1 MSELNTNATV
11 TLTVNGRQAQE
22 MLDNLKQKAT
32 QLETAID
39 KARRSGDK
47 TSLKRLQKELN
58 QTNAQI
64 KQIQSATAS
73 AEDVMR
79 RLDRATPKQLNQTLS
94 LLRRQLNGI
103 ERGSEA
109 WTAQVAKIKAV
120 KAELDRVNAEFRQ
133 SETLLQRVNRGI
145 NEWGA
150 TIAGAA
156 AAVTGLIMAGRSAVN
171 IYAELEQEMA
181 NVSKFT
187 SLPMEK
193 VRELNAEMEKMN
205 TRTSIIELNK
215 YAEDAGKLGMKT
227 IEDIMGYVRGADQIN
242 VALSDIGDGAT
253 LVLSKLSSI
262 FGIKDELGTEQ
273 ALLSIGS
280 TITELSQNC
289 TASSAYL
296 ANFARRMG
304 GVGKAADMTLPQLIA
319 IGAVL
324 DANGQA
330 AEMSATAV
338 SKLIMDAYK
347 ESDKFAKALNLNAEQ
362 FKKVMSEDANAGFLM
377 ILERFKEIGNMDA
390 LAPVFK
396 DMGENGARASQ
407 VMATLA
413 NNLDMVK
420 WEQEEAQKAFDS
432 ATKVTQMY
440 DIQNNTA
447 QAGIEKA
454 RKRVAA
460 LAAELGEK
468 LLPVMKHVYTSSS
481 LTLRFLSTTISFIS
495 EHRKALL
502 SLTAAIVTYTVAVNL
517 AVIKQKLLNT
527 WVAVTTTATKAYE
540 VVVNH
545 LKTAQLAL
553 QLGVAKLTGN
563 YARQSLIMTELKT
576 KTAALTNVYSLMAAA
591 VVAAVVAIVASLN
604 KQSRAQQM
612 LGEIEAEARRN
623 TAEDIKRIE
632 ILKATI
638 ENETLSIDNRRKAI
652 EELQSII
659 PDYHA
664 SLSDEGELIG
674 HNAEVLGLYVE
685 QLKNTAKIQ
694 AALAKLP
701 EAEEK
706 LRSIQKEAPEN
717 LTEAMV
723 YEKTEGLSPEEAAG
737 RAGASPAA
745 YRVFRSQL
753 EEANAEV
760 KQLNRI
766 IDSLTAQN
774 QSLADQAKGLQVS
787 KGNGGEGENEG
798 GNGGNSG
805 GDDKGDKNRD
815 KFKEEKEWRER
826 QQAEIRISYARGEA
840 DYEQYQKRLEE
851 IEVEYGQRI
860 LSRSDLTAQERIT
873 AEADYYEAI
882 AAQTKAGLQRTK
894 EAEDAAFEE
903 QKMALQQRY
912 IDGEST
918 TETYQ
923 EALRMLELEHARK
936 MVDIYKEGTKERL
949 AAERAYQDKLL
960 ADAQKRRQK
969 VENEEKKHQQK
980 LEAIKKEYFGMNVM
994 ERQQALS
1001 QDLEALRKVY
1011 MDEVRI
1017 AGNNAKEKL
1026 RIEEAYQKAKAS
1038 LIRKYGGEELNG
1050 MQEATQ
1056 AVVDWMDSDGGQAV
1070 LGSFD
1075 AIVSGMSSIFSGLS
1089 DIIQAEL
1096 EIQTAAINRRYDA
1109 EISFAEG
1116 NTYKVKKLEQEK
1128 EQETARLKN
1137 EANRKMFAMQV
1148 MQAVAQTAM
1157 AAINAYSSAAQVPMI
1172 GYILAP
1178 IAAAMA
1184 VAAGAIQIAA
1194 IKKQQQASEAQ
1205 GYAEGGFTPKGPKDM
1220 EVGVVH
1226 AGEWVAS
1233 QALVNS
1239 PAARPMIEALDYAQ
1253 RTNTI
1258 GTLRSEDVS
1267 RTITAPAVIARQ
1279 SEDGRLQRSMAA
1291 TAAALSEYSS
1301 AIDKLNRRLDEPF
1314 VTVNTVEGDRG
1325 IKRAQDEYDNLM
1337 RNKTPRSQR
1346 S

>member
-22 MLDNLKQKAT
+22 MLDNLRQKAT
-32 QLETAID
+32 QLEASID
-39 KARRSGDK
+39 KARRAGDK
-47 TSLKRLQKELN
+47 ATLKRLQKELN

-79 RLDRATPKQLNQTLS
+79 RLDRATPKQLNQTLTV
-94 LLRRQLNGI
+94 LRRQLNGI
-103 ERGSEA
+103 ERDSEA
-109 WTAQVAKIKAV
+109 WNIQVQKIQRV
-120 KAELDRVNAEFRQ
+120 KAEIDRVNAELRQ
-133 SETLLQRVNRGI
+133 SETLLQRLNRGF
-145 NEWGA
+145 NEWGT
-150 TIAGAA
+150 TIATAA
-156 AAVTGLIMAGRSAVN
+156 AAVTGLVMAGRSAVN
-171 IYAELEQEMA
+171 AFAELDQEMA

-193 VRELNAEMEKMN
+193 VRELNEEMMKMS
-205 TRTSIIELNK
+205 TRTSLIELNK

-262 FGIKDELGTEQ
+262 FGIKDQLGTEQ

-289 TASSAYL
+289 TASSEYL

-304 GVGKAADMTLPQLIA
+304 GVGKAAGMTLPQLIA

-338 SKLIMDAYK
+338 SKLLMDAYK
-347 ESDKFAKALNLNAEQ
+347 ESDKFAKALSLDAEL
-362 FKKVMSEDANAGFLM
+362 FRKVMAEDANAGFLM
-377 ILERFKEIGNMDA
+377 ILERFKEIGKMDA

-413 NNLDMVK
+413 NNIEMVK

-454 RKRVAA
+454 RKRVNA
-460 LAAELGEK
+460 LAVELGEK
-468 LLPVMKHVYTSSS
+468 LLPVMKHIYTSTS
-481 LTLRFLSTTISFIS
+481 LTLRFLNITVSFIS

-563 YARQSLIMTELKT
+563 YAKQSLIMTELKT
-576 KTAALTNVYSLMAAA
+576 KTAALTNVYALLAAG
-591 VVAAVVAIVASLN
+591 VVAAIVAIVSSLN
-604 KQSRAQQM
+604 KQSRAQK
-612 LGEIEAEARRN
+612 LLADIESEARRS
-623 TAEDIKRIE
+623 TSEDIKRIE
-632 ILKATI
+632 VLKTTI

-701 EAEEK
+701 EAEER
-706 LRSIQKEAPEN
+706 LRKIQKEAPEN
-717 LTEAMV
+717 LTNALI
-723 YEKTEGLSPEEAAG
+723 YEHMEGLNPDEAAG
-737 RAGASPAA
+737 KAHASPTA

-753 EEANAEV
+753 DEADKEV

-766 IDSLTAQN
+766 IDDLTAQN
-774 QSLADQAKGLQVS
+774 QALADQAAGLQVN
-787 KGNGGEGENEG
+787 KGNGGGDGGDGGGG
-798 GNGGNSG
+798 GNG
-805 GDDKGDKNRD
+805 DDNDKKNRD
-815 KFKEEKEWRER
+815 KFQQEKEWKEREE
-826 QQAEIRISYARGEA
+826 ALNRIAYARGEINYDA
-840 DYEQYQKRLEE
+840 YSRRMEE
-851 IEVEYGQRI
+851 IEVEFNRKK
-860 LSRSDLTAQERIT
+860 LERSDLTNQERVTI
-873 AEADYYEAI
+873 EADYYEALQR
-882 AAQTKAGLQRTK
+882 QTEAGLKRTRS
-894 EAEDAAFEE
+894 EEDEAFEE
-903 QKMALQQRY
+903 SKMALQQRY
-912 IDGEST
+912 IDGEIDT
-918 TETYQ
+918 RVYQ
-923 EALRMLELEHARK
+923 NSLQMMELEHARR
-936 MVDIYKEGTKERL
+936 VVAIYKEGTKERL
-949 AAERAYQDKLL
+949 QAEKDYQSKLL
-960 ADAQKRRQK
+960 ADAERRRKEYEQK
-969 VENEEKKHQQK
+969 EKEHQQR
-980 LEAIKKEYFGMNVM
+980 LEAIKKEYFGMNAV

-1001 QDLEALRKVY
+1001 KDLALLQRVYQDEI
-1011 MDEVRI
+1011 RI
-1017 AGNNAKEKL
+1017 AGDNAKEKL
-1026 RIEEAYQKAKAS
+1026 RIEEAYQKARAA

-1056 AVVDWMDSDGGQAV
+1056 AVVDWMDSDGGKAV
-1070 LGSFD
+1070 LESFD
-1075 AIVSGMSSIFSGLS
+1075 TIVSGMSSIFSSLS
-1089 DIIQAEL
+1089 DIVQAEL
-1096 EIQTAAINRRYDA
+1096 EIQTAAITRRYET

-1116 NTYKVKKLEQEK
+1116 NTYKVKKLEREK
-1128 EQETARLKN
+1128 EMEIARIKN
-1137 EANRKMFAMQV
+1137 EANRKMFIMQV
-1148 MQAVAQTAM
+1148 IQAVAQTAT
-1157 AAINAYSSAAQVPMI
+1157 AAINAYSSAASVPYV

-1184 VAAGAIQIAA
+1184 VTAGALQIAA

-1205 GYAEGGFTPKGPKDM
+1205 GYAEGGFTPKGPKDL

-1239 PAARPMIEALDYAQ
+1239 PAARPMIDALDYAQ

-1267 RTITAPAVIARQ
+1267 RSITAPAVIARQ
-1279 SEDGRLQRSMAA
+1279 SEDGSLQRTMTA
-1291 TAAALSEYSS
+1291 TAAALSSYSS
-1301 AIDKLNRRLDEPF
+1301 AIDKLNRRLEEPF

-1346 S
+1346 

>member
-47 TSLKRLQKELN
+47 ASLKRLQKELN

-545 LKTAQLAL
+545 LKTAQLVL

-563 YARQSLIMTELKT
+563 
-576 KTAALTNVYSLMAAA
+576 
-591 VVAAVVAIVASLN
+591 
-604 KQSRAQQM
+604 
-612 LGEIEAEARRN
+612 
-623 TAEDIKRIE
+623 
-632 ILKATI
+632 
-638 ENETLSIDNRRKAI
+638 
-652 EELQSII
+652 
-659 PDYHA
+659 
-664 SLSDEGELIG
+664 
-674 HNAEVLGLYVE
+674 
-685 QLKNTAKIQ
+685 
-694 AALAKLP
+694 
-701 EAEEK
+701 
-706 LRSIQKEAPEN
+706 
-717 LTEAMV
+717 
-723 YEKTEGLSPEEAAG
+723 
-737 RAGASPAA
+737 
-745 YRVFRSQL
+745 
-753 EEANAEV
+753 
-760 KQLNRI
+760 
-766 IDSLTAQN
+766 
-774 QSLADQAKGLQVS
+774 
-787 KGNGGEGENEG
+787 
-798 GNGGNSG
+798 
-805 GDDKGDKNRD
+805 
-815 KFKEEKEWRER
+815 
-826 QQAEIRISYARGEA
+826 
-840 DYEQYQKRLEE
+840 
-851 IEVEYGQRI
+851 
-860 LSRSDLTAQERIT
+860 
-873 AEADYYEAI
+873 
-882 AAQTKAGLQRTK
+882 
-894 EAEDAAFEE
+894 
-903 QKMALQQRY
+903 
-912 IDGEST
+912 
-918 TETYQ
+918 
-923 EALRMLELEHARK
+923 
-936 MVDIYKEGTKERL
+936 
-949 AAERAYQDKLL
+949 
-960 ADAQKRRQK
+960 
-969 VENEEKKHQQK
+969 
-980 LEAIKKEYFGMNVM
+980 
-994 ERQQALS
+994 
-1001 QDLEALRKVY
+1001 
-1011 MDEVRI
+1011 
-1017 AGNNAKEKL
+1017 
-1026 RIEEAYQKAKAS
+1026 
-1038 LIRKYGGEELNG
+1038 
-1050 MQEATQ
+1050 
-1056 AVVDWMDSDGGQAV
+1056 
-1070 LGSFD
+1070 
-1075 AIVSGMSSIFSGLS
+1075 
-1089 DIIQAEL
+1089 
-1096 EIQTAAINRRYDA
+1096 
-1109 EISFAEG
+1109 
-1116 NTYKVKKLEQEK
+1116 
-1128 EQETARLKN
+1128 
-1137 EANRKMFAMQV
+1137 
-1148 MQAVAQTAM
+1148 
-1157 AAINAYSSAAQVPMI
+1157 
-1172 GYILAP
+1172 
-1178 IAAAMA
+1178 
-1184 VAAGAIQIAA
+1184 
-1194 IKKQQQASEAQ
+1194 
-1205 GYAEGGFTPKGPKDM
+1205 
-1220 EVGVVH
+1220 
-1226 AGEWVAS
+1226 
-1233 QALVNS
+1233 
-1239 PAARPMIEALDYAQ
+1239 
-1253 RTNTI
+1253 
-1258 GTLRSEDVS
+1258 
-1267 RTITAPAVIARQ
+1267 
-1279 SEDGRLQRSMAA
+1279 
-1291 TAAALSEYSS
+1291 
-1301 AIDKLNRRLDEPF
+1301 
-1314 VTVNTVEGDRG
+1314 
-1325 IKRAQDEYDNLM
+1325 
-1337 RNKTPRSQR
+1337 
-1346 S
+1346 

>member
-32 QLETAID
+32 QLEAAID

-47 TSLKRLQKELN
+47 ATLKRLQKELN

-64 KQIQSATAS
+64 KQIQSATAT

-109 WTAQVAKIKAV
+109 WTAHVAKIKAV

-133 SETLLQRVNRGI
+133 SETLLQRINRGI

-150 TIAGAA
+150 TIAGTT

-171 IYAELEQEMA
+171 AYAEWEQEMA

-187 SLPMEK
+187 SLSMDQ
-193 VRELNAEMEKMN
+193 VRELNAEMAKMN

-215 YAEDAGKLGMKT
+215 YAEDAGKLGMKS

-253 LVLSKLSSI
+253 LVLSKLSDI
-262 FGIKDELGTEQ
+262 FGIKQQLGTEK

-289 TASSAYL
+289 TASSEYL

-304 GVGKAADMTLPQLIA
+304 GVGKAANMTLPQLIA

-362 FKKVMSEDANAGFLM
+362 FKKVMAEDANAGFLM
-377 ILERFKEIGNMDA
+377 IIERFKEIGNMDA

-413 NNLDMVK
+413 NNIDMVK
-420 WEQEEAQKAFDS
+420 WEQEEAQKAFDK

-468 LLPVMKHVYTSSS
+468 LLPVMRHVYTSSS
-481 LTLRFLSTTISFIS
+481 LTLRFLSTAVSFFI
-495 EHRKALL
+495 EHRKAILTA
-502 SLTAAIVTYTVAVNL
+502 TAAIVAYNVAVNL
-517 AVIKQKLLNT
+517 SAIRLKALNAWT
-527 WVAVTTTATKAYE
+527 AVTTTATKGYKA
-540 VVVNH
+540 VVD
-545 LKTAQLAL
+545 LLT
-553 QLGVAKLTGN
+553 VAKLRLQLAGARLTGN
-563 YARQSLIMTELKT
+563 MAKESSLLVDLQNKGKQLRT
-576 KTAALTNVYSLMAAA
+576 VYGLMAAA
-591 VVAAVVAIVASLN
+591 VVAAIIAIVQSLREQR
-604 KQSRAQQM
+604 KEQQ
-612 LGEIEAEARRN
+612 LLQDIEKEARMN
-623 TAEDIKRIE
+623 SAEEIKRIDL
-632 ILKATI
+632 LKRTI
-638 ENETLSIDNRRKAI
+638 EDETVSIENRRKAI

-664 SLSDEGELIG
+664 SLSDEGKLIG
-674 HNAEVLGLYVE
+674 HNAEVLGIYVE
-685 QLKNTAKIQ
+685 QLKNKAKID

-701 EAEEK
+701 EATERRKK
-706 LRSIQKEAPEN
+706 LQNEASDRMVN
-717 LTEAMV
+717 AMF
-723 YEKTEGLSPEEAAG
+723 YESEGMNADEAAG
-737 RAGASPAA
+737 KAGASPSA
-745 YRVFRSQL
+745 YRAWKAQL
-753 EEANAEV
+753 EAADREERE
-760 KQLNRI
+760 LNRI
-766 IDSLTAQN
+766 IDDLTAQN
-774 QSLADQAKGLQVS
+774 MELADQARAKS
-787 KGNGGEGENEG
+787 ESSGEGG
-798 GNGGNSG
+798 GSGDGGG
-805 GDDKGDKNRD
+805 GGGSDDKQKGDK
-815 KFKEEKEWRER
+815 FKAEKEWRAR

-851 IEVEYGQRI
+851 IEVEYGQKI
-860 LSRSDLTAQERIT
+860 LARTDLTEQERIT
-873 AEADYYEAI
+873 AEADYYEAV
-882 AAQTKAGLQRTK
+882 AAQTKAGLERTR
-894 EAEDAAFEE
+894 EAEDAAYEE
-903 QKMALQQRY
+903 QKMSIQQRY
-912 IDGEST
+912 IDGMSST
-918 TETYQ
+918 EDYQ
-923 EALRMLELEHARK
+923 EALRMLELDHARK
-936 MVDIYKEGTKERL
+936 VVAIYKEGTKERL
-949 AAERAYQDKLL
+949 AAEQAYQEKLL
-960 ADAQKRRQK
+960 ADTQRRRKEYEQK
-969 VENEEKKHQQK
+969 EKEHQQK
-980 LEAIKKEYFGMNVM
+980 LKKIKDEYFGMNAA

-1001 QDLEALRKVY
+1001 QDLAILRQVY
-1011 MDEVRI
+1011 QNEI
-1017 AGNNAKEKL
+1017 TLAGNNAKEKL
-1026 RIEEAYQKAKAS
+1026 RIEEAYQKAKAA

-1050 MQEATQ
+1050 MQASTQ
-1056 AVVDWMDSDGGQAV
+1056 AVVEWLDSDGGKAI
-1070 LGSFD
+1070 LESFD
-1075 AIVSGMSSIFSGLS
+1075 TIVSCMSSIFSGLS

-1096 EIQTAAINRRYDA
+1096 EIQTAAITRRYDA

-1116 NTYKVKKLEQEK
+1116 NTYKVKKLEREK
-1128 EQETARLKN
+1128 EQEIAKMKN
-1137 EANRKMFAMQV
+1137 DANRKMFAMQV
-1148 MQAVAQTAM
+1148 IQAVAQTAM

-1205 GYAEGGFTPKGPKDM
+1205 GYAEGGFTPKGPKDL

-1267 RTITAPAVIARQ
+1267 RSITAPTVLAKQAT
-1279 SEDGRLQRSMAA
+1279 DGTLI
-1291 TAAALSEYSS
+1291 AALASNSAAMANYSS
-1301 AIDKLNRRLDEPF
+1301 VMRQLEKRLEEPF

-1346 S
+1346 

>member
-32 QLETAID
+32 QLEVAID

-47 TSLKRLQKELN
+47 TTLKRLQKELN

-64 KQIQSATAS
+64 RQIQSATAS
-73 AEDVMR
+73 AEDVLR
-79 RLDRATPKQLNQTLS
+79 RLDRATPKQLNQTLTV
-94 LLRRQLNGI
+94 LRRQLNGI
-103 ERGSEA
+103 ERDSEA
-109 WTAQVAKIKAV
+109 WNIQVQKIQRV
-120 KAELDRVNAEFRQ
+120 KAEIDRVNAELRQ
-133 SETLLQRVNRGI
+133 SESLLQRVNRGF
-145 NEWGA
+145 NEWSA
-150 TIAGAA
+150 TIATAA
-156 AAVTGLIMAGRSAVN
+156 AAVTGLVMAGRSAVN
-171 IYAELEQEMA
+171 AYAELEQEMA
-181 NVSKFT
+181 NVQKFT

-193 VRELNAEMEKMN
+193 VKELNEEMKKMN
-205 TRTSIIELNK
+205 TRTSLIELNK
-215 YAEDAGKLGMKT
+215 YAEDAGKLGMKS

-242 VALSDIGDGAT
+242 VALADIGDGAT

-289 TASSAYL
+289 TAGSAYL

-362 FKKVMSEDANAGFLM
+362 FKKVMAEDANAGFIM

-413 NNLDMVK
+413 NNIDMVK
-420 WEQEEAQKAFDS
+420 WEQEEAQKAFDK

-454 RKRVAA
+454 RKRVNE
-460 LAAELGEK
+460 LAVELGEK
-468 LLPVMKHVYTSSS
+468 LLPVMKHIYTSTSM
-481 LTLRFLSTTISFIS
+481 TLRFLNTTVTFIA
-495 EHRKALL
+495 EHRKAIL
-502 SLTAAIVTYTVAVNL
+502 SVTAAIATYTVAVNL
-517 AVIKQKLLNT
+517 STIKLKALNT
-527 WVAVTTTATKAYE
+527 WTTITTTATKAYE
-540 VVVNH
+540 VVVTH
-545 LKTAQLAL
+545 LKTAHLAL
-553 QLGVAKLTGN
+553 QVGMAKLSGN
-563 YARQSLIMTELKT
+563 YARQNLLMGDLK
-576 KTAALTNVYSLMAAA
+576 KNAAALTNVYALLAAA
-591 VVAAVVAIVASLN
+591 VVAAGVAIVASLN
-604 KQSRAQQM
+604 KQSKAQK
-612 LGEIEAEARRN
+612 LLADIESEARRN
-623 TAEDIKRIE
+623 TAEDIKRIDL
-632 ILKATI
+632 LKATI
-638 ENETLSIDNRRKAI
+638 ENETLSINNRRKAI

-674 HNAEVLGLYVE
+674 HNAEMLGIYVE

-701 EAEEK
+701 EAEERLK
-706 LRSIQKEAPEN
+706 KIQKDAPTN
-717 LTEAMV
+717 LQDALI
-723 YEKTEGLSPEEAAG
+723 YERTEGLNPDEAAG
-737 RAGASPAA
+737 KANASPTA

-753 EEANAEV
+753 KEAQQEV

-766 IDSLTAQN
+766 IDDLTAQN
-774 QSLADQAKGLQVS
+774 QALADQASALKVS
-787 KGNGGEGENEG
+787 G
-798 GNGGNSG
+798 GNGEADEGGAGGG
-805 GDDKGDKNRD
+805 GDDSDDKKNRD
-815 KFKEEKEWRER
+815 KFQVEKEWRER
-826 QQAEIRISYARGEA
+826 EEALIRIAYAKGEA
-840 DYEQYQKRLEE
+840 NYEQYQKRLEE
-851 IEVEYGQRI
+851 IAVEFNRKK
-860 LSRSDLTAQERIT
+860 LEHTDLTNQERVSIE
-873 AEADYYEAI
+873 AEYYEALR
-882 AAQTKAGLQRTK
+882 AQTEAGLKRTRQEED
-894 EAEDAAFEE
+894 EAYEE
-903 QKMALQQRY
+903 SRIALQQRY
-912 IDGEST
+912 IEGEMDT
-918 TETYQ
+918 KTYQ
-923 EALRMLELEHARK
+923 STMQMLELEHTRK
-936 MVDIYKEGTKERL
+936 VVAIYQEGTKERL
-949 AAERAYQDKLL
+949 QAEKDYHNKLL
-960 ADAQKRRQK
+960 ADAERRRREFEQK
-969 VENEEKKHQQK
+969 EKEHQQK
-980 LEAIKKEYFGMNVM
+980 LEKIKKDYFGLNLA
-994 ERQQALS
+994 ERQQALA
-1001 QDLEALRKVY
+1001 DELAALKKVY
-1011 MDEVRI
+1011 QEEIRL
-1017 AGNNAKEKL
+1017 AGKNVKEKL
-1026 RIEEAYQKAKAS
+1026 RIEEAYQKGKAT
-1038 LIRKYGGEELNG
+1038 LIRKYGMEELNG
-1050 MQEATQ
+1050 MQESTQ
-1056 AVVDWMDSDGGQAV
+1056 AVVDWMDSDGGQAI
-1070 LGSFD
+1070 LQSFD
-1075 AIVSGMSSIFSGLS
+1075 TIVSGMSSIFSGLS
-1089 DIIQAEL
+1089 DIIQSEL
-1096 EIQTAAINRRYDA
+1096 EIQTAAITRRYDA

-1128 EQETARLKN
+1128 ENEIAKMKN

-1148 MQAVAQTAM
+1148 IQAVAQTAM

-1194 IKKQQQASEAQ
+1194 IKKQQQASESQ
-1205 GYAEGGFTPKGPKDM
+1205 GYAEGGYTPKGPKDL

-1239 PAARPMIEALDYAQ
+1239 PAARPMIDALDYAQ

-1267 RTITAPAVIARQ
+1267 RSITAPAVIASQ
-1279 SEDGRLQRSMAA
+1279 NTDGRLQKTMTA
-1291 TAAALSEYSS
+1291 TAAAIASYSS
-1301 AIDKLNRRLDEPF
+1301 AIDKLNRRLNEPF
-1314 VTVNTVEGDRG
+1314 VTVNTVEGDKG
-1325 IKRAQDEYDNLM
+1325 TKQAQEEYDNLM

-1346 S
+1346 

>member
-47 TSLKRLQKELN
+47 ASLKRLQKELN

-576 KTAALTNVYSLMAAA
+576 KTAALSNVYAVLAAA

-701 EAEEK
+701 EAEER
-706 LRSIQKEAPEN
+706 LRNIQKEAPEN
-717 LTEAMV
+717 LTNAMV

-737 RAGASPAA
+737 RAGASPTA

-753 EEANAEV
+753 QEANAEV
-760 KQLNRI
+760 KQLNSI

-787 KGNGGEGENEG
+787 KGNGGDSEDEG
-798 GNGGNSG
+798 GGGNSG

-980 LEAIKKEYFGMNVM
+980 LKKIKDEYFGLNAA

-1001 QDLEALRKVY
+1001 QDLALLRQVY
-1011 MDEVRI
+1011 QNEI
-1017 AGNNAKEKL
+1017 TLAGNNAKEKL

-1075 AIVSGMSSIFSGLS
+1075 TIVSGMSSIFSGLS
-1089 DIIQAEL
+1089 DIIQAEV
-1096 EIQTAAINRRYDA
+1096 EIQTAAITRRYDA

-1116 NTYKVKKLEQEK
+1116 NTYKVKRLEREK
-1128 EQETARLKN
+1128 EQEIARIKN

-1148 MQAVAQTAM
+1148 IQAVAQTAT
-1157 AAINAYSSAAQVPMI
+1157 AAINAYSSAASVPYV

-1205 GYAEGGFTPKGPKDM
+1205 GYAEGGFTPKGPKDL

-1233 QALVNS
+1233 QSLVNS

-1267 RTITAPAVIARQ
+1267 RSITAPTVLAKQAT
-1279 SEDGRLQRSMAA
+1279 DGTLI
-1291 TAAALSEYSS
+1291 AALTSNSAAMANYSS
-1301 AIDKLNRRLDEPF
+1301 VMRQLEKRLEEPF

-1346 S
+1346 

>member
-1 MSELNTNATV
+1 MSDLNTNATV
-11 TLTVNGRQAQE
+11 TLMVNGRQAKE
-22 MLDNLKQKAT
+22 MLEQLKVKAD
-32 QLETAID
+32 QLEAAIE
-39 KARRSGDK
+39 KAKRSGDK
-47 TSLKRLQKELN
+47 ATLKNLKKELRDTN
-58 QTNAQI
+58 QLM
-64 KQIQSATAS
+64 KQIQSSEATA
-73 AEDVMR
+73 EQVLK
-79 RLDRATPKQLNQTLS
+79 RLDQATPKQLNQALTV
-94 LLRRQLNGI
+94 LRRQLNGI

-109 WTAQVAKIKAV
+109 WNAQVAKIKAV
-120 KAELDRVNAEFRQ
+120 KAELDKVNAELRQ
-133 SETLLQRVNRGI
+133 SEPLLQRMNRGF
-145 NEWGA
+145 NEWSA
-150 TIAGAA
+150 TIATAA
-156 AAVTGLIMAGRSAVN
+156 AAVTGLVMAGRSAVN
-171 IYAELEQEMA
+171 AYAELEQEMA

-193 VRELNAEMEKMN
+193 VRELNEEMKKMK
-205 TRTSIIELNK
+205 TRTSLIELNK

-242 VALSDIGDGAT
+242 VALADIGDGAT

-289 TASSAYL
+289 TASSEYL

-304 GVGKAADMTLPQLIA
+304 GVGKAANMTLPQLIA

-347 ESDKFAKALNLNAEQ
+347 ESDKFAKALDLNAEH
-362 FKKVMSEDANAGFLM
+362 FKKVMAEDANAGFLM
-377 ILERFKEIGNMDA
+377 ILDRFKEIGNMDA

-413 NNLDMVK
+413 NNIDMVK

-468 LLPVMKHVYTSSS
+468 LLPVMKHIYTSTSM
-481 LTLRFLSTTISFIS
+481 TLRFLNITVSFIS

-527 WVAVTTTATKAYE
+527 WVTVTTTATKAYE
-540 VVVNH
+540 VVVTH

-563 YARQSLIMTELKT
+563 YAKQSLIMTELKG
-576 KTAALTNVYSLMAAA
+576 KTAALTNVYALLAAG
-591 VVAAVVAIVASLN
+591 VVAAVVAIVSSLN
-604 KQSRAQQM
+604 KQTRAQK
-612 LGEIEAEARRN
+612 LLADIESEARRN
-623 TAEDIKRIE
+623 TVEDIKRIE
-632 ILKATI
+632 VLKTVI

-674 HNAEVLGLYVE
+674 HNAEVLGIYVE

-701 EAEEK
+701 DAEER
-706 LRSIQKEAPEN
+706 LRKIQKDAPTN
-717 LTEAMV
+717 LQDALI
-723 YEKTEGLSPEEAAG
+723 YEKTEGLNPDEAAG
-737 RAGASPAA
+737 KANASPTA
-745 YRVFRSQL
+745 YRVFREQL
-753 EEANAEV
+753 HEADAEV

-766 IDSLTAQN
+766 IDDLTAQN
-774 QSLADQAKGLQVS
+774 HALADQAAGLQAPRGNGDAGD
-787 KGNGGEGENEG
+787 GNGGGGE
-798 GNGGNSG
+798 G
-805 GDDKGDKNRD
+805 GDDGKKNQD
-815 KFKEEKEWRER
+815 KFQKEKEWKEREE
-826 QQAEIRISYARGEA
+826 AIIRISYAKGESN
-840 DYEQYQKRLEE
+840 YEQYAKRLEE
-851 IEVEYGQRI
+851 IEVEYNRKK
-860 LSRSDLTAQERIT
+860 LEHTDLTETERLSIQ
-873 AEADYYEAI
+873 ADYYEAVNKM
-882 AAQTKAGLQRTK
+882 TKAGLKRTR
-894 EAEDAAFEE
+894 EE
-903 QKMALQQRY
+903 EENEYAQSLAVLQQRY
-912 IDGEST
+912 IDGELST
-918 TETYQ
+918 
-923 EALRMLELEHARK
+923 EAYNSTVQMMELQHARK
-936 MVDIYKEGTKERL
+936 VVEIYEVGSKERL
-949 AAERAYQDKLL
+949 EAEKNYQEKLF
-960 ADAQKRRQK
+960 ADAQRRRK
-969 VENEEKKHQQK
+969 KYEEEEKKHQDRLKK
-980 LEAIKKEYFGMNVM
+980 LKDEFFGMSLT
-994 ERQQALS
+994 ERKQALS
-1001 QDLEALRKVY
+1001 QDLEALRQVY
-1011 MDEVRI
+1011 KDELKL
-1017 AGNNAKEKL
+1017 AGKNAKEKL
-1026 RIEEAYQKAKAS
+1026 RIEKAYQKARQT
-1038 LIRKYGGEELNG
+1038 LIEKYGGKQLTG
-1050 MQEATQ
+1050 MQEANQ
-1056 AVVDWMDSDGGQAV
+1056 AVVNWMESDGGQAV
-1070 LGSFD
+1070 LGAFD
-1075 AIVSGMSSIFSGLS
+1075 TVVSGMSAIFSGLS
-1089 DIIQAEL
+1089 DIVQAEL
-1096 EIQTAAINRRYDA
+1096 QIQTSAIEQRYDA
-1109 EISFAEG
+1109 ELSFAEG
-1116 NTYKVKKLEQEK
+1116 NTYKEKKIEQQK
-1128 EQETARLKN
+1128 QEELAKVKN
-1137 EANRKMFAMQV
+1137 EANKKLFAMQV
-1148 MQAVAQTAM
+1148 IQAVAQTAQNAL
-1157 AAINAYSSAAQVPMI
+1157 AAYGSAAQVPVI

-1184 VAAGAIQIAA
+1184 IAAGAIQIAA

-1205 GYAEGGFTPKGPKDM
+1205 GYAEGGFTPKGPKDL

-1239 PAARPMIEALDYAQ
+1239 PEARPMIEALDYAQ

-1258 GTLRSEDVS
+1258 GSLKPDDVS
-1267 RTITAPAVIARQ
+1267 RTITAQSVIAEK
-1279 SEDGRLQRSMAA
+1279 SKDGKLEKSMMAN
-1291 TAAALSEYSS
+1291 AAAIASY
-1301 AIDKLNRRLDEPF
+1301 ADTMRKLGKRLNEPF
-1314 VTVNTVEGDRG
+1314 VTVNTVEGDTG
-1325 IKRAQDEYDNLM
+1325 IKRAQDEYEELM
-1337 RNKTPRSQR
+1337 RNKTRT
-1346 S
+1346 

>member
-32 QLETAID
+32 QLEAAID

-47 TSLKRLQKELN
+47 ATLKRLQKELN

-73 AEDVMR
+73 AEDVLR
-79 RLDRATPKQLNQTLS
+79 RLDRATPKQLNQTLTV
-94 LLRRQLNGI
+94 LRRQLNGI
-103 ERGSEA
+103 ERDSEA
-109 WTAQVAKIKAV
+109 WNIQVQKIQRV
-120 KAELDRVNAEFRQ
+120 KAEIDRVNAELRQ
-133 SETLLQRVNRGI
+133 SESLLQRLNRGF

-150 TIAGAA
+150 TIATAA
-156 AAVTGLIMAGRSAVN
+156 AAVTGLVMAGRSAVN
-171 IYAELEQEMA
+171 AYAELEQEMA

-193 VRELNAEMEKMN
+193 VKELNEEMKKMD
-205 TRTSIIELNK
+205 TRTSLIELNK

-242 VALSDIGDGAT
+242 VALADIGDGAT

-273 ALLSIGS
+273 ALLAIGS

-289 TASSAYL
+289 TAGSEYL

-347 ESDKFAKALNLNAEQ
+347 ESDKFAKALNLKAEQ
-362 FKKVMSEDANAGFLM
+362 FKKVMAEDANAGFIM

-413 NNLDMVK
+413 NNIDMVK

-454 RKRVAA
+454 RKRVNE
-460 LAAELGEK
+460 LAVELGEK
-468 LLPVMKHVYTSSS
+468 LLPVMKHIYTSTSM
-481 LTLRFLSTTISFIS
+481 TLRFLNTTVTFIS
-495 EHRKALL
+495 EHRKAIL
-502 SLTAAIVTYTVAVNL
+502 STTAAIATYAVVVNL
-517 AVIKQKLLNT
+517 STIKLKALNT
-527 WVAVTTTATKAYE
+527 WTAITTTATKAYE
-540 VVVNH
+540 VVVTH
-545 LKTAQLAL
+545 LKTAHLAL
-553 QLGVAKLTGN
+553 QVGMAKLTGN
-563 YARQSLIMTELKT
+563 YAKQNLLMTDLK
-576 KTAALTNVYSLMAAA
+576 KNTATLTNIYALLAAA
-591 VVAAVVAIVASLN
+591 VVAAGVAIVASFN
-604 KQSRAQQM
+604 KQSKAQK
-612 LGEIEAEARRN
+612 LLADIESEARRN
-623 TAEDIKRIE
+623 TSEDIKRIE
-632 ILKATI
+632 LLKSTI

-674 HNAEVLGLYVE
+674 HNAEVLGIYVE

-701 EAEEK
+701 EAEER
-706 LRSIQKEAPEN
+706 LRKIQKEAPTN
-717 LTEAMV
+717 LQDALL
-723 YEKTEGLSPEEAAG
+723 YEHLEGLNPDEAAG
-737 RAGASPAA
+737 KANASPTA

-753 EEANAEV
+753 KEADKEV

-766 IDSLTAQN
+766 IDDLTAQN
-774 QSLADQAKGLQVS
+774 QALADQATALQVS
-787 KGNGGEGENEG
+787 TGYGEGGDG
-798 GNGGNSG
+798 GNGGG
-805 GDDKGDKNRD
+805 GDDTDDKKNRD
-815 KFKEEKEWRER
+815 KFKLEKEWKEREE
-826 QQAEIRISYARGEA
+826 ALIRIAYAKGEA

-851 IEVEYGQRI
+851 IAVEFNRKK
-860 LSRSDLTAQERIT
+860 LEHTDLTDQERISI
-873 AEADYYEAI
+873 EADYYEALR
-882 AAQTKAGLQRTK
+882 AQTEAGLKRTRK
-894 EAEDAAFEE
+894 EEDDAYEE
-903 QKMALQQRY
+903 SRIALQQRY
-912 IDGEST
+912 IDGEMDT
-918 TETYQ
+918 KTYQ
-923 EALRMLELEHARK
+923 SSLQMLELEHARK
-936 MVDIYKEGTKERL
+936 VVNIYQEGTKERL
-949 AAERAYQDKLL
+949 QAEKDYHSKLL
-960 ADAQKRRQK
+960 ADAERRRREYEQK
-969 VENEEKKHQQK
+969 EKEHQQK
-980 LEAIKKEYFGMNVM
+980 LEKIKKDYFGLNLA
-994 ERQQALS
+994 ERQQSLS
-1001 QDLEALRKVY
+1001 QDLAALQQVY
-1011 MDEVRI
+1011 QDEIRL

-1026 RIEEAYQKAKAS
+1026 RIEEAYQKAKAA

-1050 MQEATQ
+1050 MQKSTQ
-1056 AVVDWMDSDGGQAV
+1056 AVVEWMDSDGGQAI
-1070 LGSFD
+1070 LESFD
-1075 AIVSGMSSIFSGLS
+1075 TIVSGMSSIFSGLS
-1089 DIIQAEL
+1089 DIIQSEL
-1096 EIQTAAINRRYDA
+1096 EIQTAAITRRYDA

-1116 NTYKVKKLEQEK
+1116 NTYKVKKLEREK
-1128 EQETARLKN
+1128 EQEIAKMKN

-1148 MQAVAQTAM
+1148 IQAVAQTAM

-1205 GYAEGGFTPKGPKDM
+1205 GYAEGGFTPKGPKDL

-1239 PAARPMIEALDYAQ
+1239 PVARPMIEALDYAQ
-1253 RTNTI
+1253 KTNTI

-1267 RTITAPAVIARQ
+1267 RSITAPAVIASQ
-1279 SEDGRLQRSMAA
+1279 STDGRLQKTMAA
-1291 TAAALSEYSS
+1291 TAAAIASYSS
-1301 AIDKLNRRLDEPF
+1301 AIDKLNRRLNEPF
-1314 VTVNTVEGDRG
+1314 VTVNTVEGDKG
-1325 IKRAQDEYDNLM
+1325 TKQAQEEYDNLM

-1346 S
+1346 

>member
-47 TSLKRLQKELN
+47 ATLKRLQKELN

-79 RLDRATPKQLNQTLS
+79 RLDRATPKQLNQTLTV
-94 LLRRQLNGI
+94 LRRQLNGI
-103 ERGSEA
+103 ERDSEA
-109 WTAQVAKIKAV
+109 WNIQVQKIQRV
-120 KAELDRVNAEFRQ
+120 KAEIDRVNAELRQ
-133 SETLLQRVNRGI
+133 SESLLQRLNRGF
-145 NEWGA
+145 NEWGGAIA
-150 TIAGAA
+150 TAA
-156 AAVTGLIMAGRSAVN
+156 AAVTGLVMAGRSAVN
-171 IYAELEQEMA
+171 TYAELEQEMA

-193 VRELNAEMEKMN
+193 VKELNEEMKKMN
-205 TRTSIIELNK
+205 TRTSLIELNK
-215 YAEDAGKLGMKT
+215 YAEDAGKLGMKS

-262 FGIKDELGTEQ
+262 FGIKDQLGTEQ

-289 TASSAYL
+289 TAGSEYL

-304 GVGKAADMTLPQLIA
+304 GVGKAAGMTLPQLIA

-362 FKKVMSEDANAGFLM
+362 FKKVMAEDANAGFLM
-377 ILERFKEIGNMDA
+377 ILERFREIGNMDA

-413 NNLDMVK
+413 NNIDMVK

-447 QAGIEKA
+447 QASLEKA
-454 RKRVAA
+454 RKRVNA
-460 LAAELGEK
+460 LAVELGEK
-468 LLPVMKHVYTSSS
+468 LMPVMRHVYSSTS
-481 LTLRFLSTTISFIS
+481 LTLKFMNTTVSFII

-527 WVAVTTTATKAYE
+527 WVTVTTTATKAYE

-563 YARQSLIMTELKT
+563 YAKQSLIMTELKT
-576 KTAALTNVYSLMAAA
+576 KTAALTNVYALLAAG
-591 VVAAVVAIVASLN
+591 VVAAIVAIVSSLN
-604 KQSRAQQM
+604 KQSKAQKQ
-612 LGEIEAEARRN
+612 LADIESEARRS
-623 TAEDIKRIE
+623 TSEDIKRIE
-632 ILKATI
+632 VLKTTI

-701 EAEEK
+701 EAEER
-706 LRSIQKEAPEN
+706 LRKIQKEAPEN
-717 LTEAMV
+717 LTNALI
-723 YEKTEGLSPEEAAG
+723 YEHMEGLNPDEAAG
-737 RAGASPAA
+737 KAHASPAA
-745 YRVFRSQL
+745 YRVFRTQL
-753 EEANAEV
+753 HEADAEV

-766 IDSLTAQN
+766 IDDLTAQN
-774 QSLADQAKGLQVS
+774 QALADQAAGLQVPKGS
-787 KGNGGEGENEG
+787 GGDGDGNGGG
-798 GNGGNSG
+798 GG
-805 GDDKGDKNRD
+805 GDDDDKKNKD
-815 KFKEEKEWRER
+815 KFHAEKEWKEREEALNR
-826 QQAEIRISYARGEA
+826 IAYAKGEI
-840 DYEQYQKRLEE
+840 DYDAYTRRMEE
-851 IEVEYGQRI
+851 IEVEFNRRK
-860 LSRSDLTAQERIT
+860 LERSDLTSQERVSI
-873 AEADYYEAI
+873 EADYYEALQ
-882 AAQTKAGLQRTK
+882 ALTEAGLKRTRREED
-894 EAEDAAFEE
+894 EAYEE
-903 QKMALQQRY
+903 SRMALQQRY
-912 IDGEST
+912 IDGEMDT
-918 TETYQ
+918 KVYQ
-923 EALRMLELEHARK
+923 SSLQMLELEHARR
-936 MVDIYKEGTKERL
+936 VVSIYKEGTKERL
-949 AAERAYQDKLL
+949 QAEKDYQNKLMADAERRRKEFE
-960 ADAQKRRQK
+960 QK
-969 VENEEKKHQQK
+969 EKEHQQR
-980 LEAIKKEYFGMNVM
+980 LEAIKKEYFGMNAM

-1001 QDLEALRKVY
+1001 QDLALLQKVY
-1011 MDEVRI
+1011 QDEIRI
-1017 AGNNAKEKL
+1017 AGDNAKEKL
-1026 RIEEAYQKAKAS
+1026 RIEEAYQKAKAA

-1056 AVVDWMDSDGGQAV
+1056 SVVDWMDSDGGQAV
-1070 LGSFD
+1070 LQSFD
-1075 AIVSGMSSIFSGLS
+1075 TIVSGMSSIFSGLS

-1096 EIQTAAINRRYDA
+1096 EIQTAAINRRYDT
-1109 EISFAEG
+1109 EIPFAEG

-1128 EQETARLKN
+1128 EQEIAKMKN

-1148 MQAVAQTAM
+1148 IQAVAQTAM

-1184 VAAGAIQIAA
+1184 VAAGTIQIAA

-1205 GYAEGGFTPKGPKDM
+1205 GYAEGGFTPKGPKNL

-1239 PAARPMIEALDYAQ
+1239 PAARPMIDALDYAQ

-1267 RTITAPAVIARQ
+1267 RSITAPAVIARQ
-1279 SEDGRLQRSMAA
+1279 SEDGRLQQTMTA
-1291 TAAALSEYSS
+1291 TAAALSSYSS
-1301 AIDKLNRRLDEPF
+1301 AINKLNKRLDEPF

-1325 IKRAQDEYDNLM
+1325 IKRAQDEYDILM

-1346 S
+1346 